1 MQSVPFFALKRPFA
15 FSLVVL
21 EINRRKFLFFRNT
34 LSIEQRDAGDRILGK
49 QFILKWLR
57 KKVCMCGFLNHTFNF
72 SVKFKIVSKQINKTK
87 QNPESTKPLPRYPD
101 SPPDQLHRNLWG
113 ENHCSKFFCLSLLF
127 ERSIYV
133 SKFKLSTQQIQIPG
147 N

>member
-49 QFILKWLR
+49 QFILK
-57 KKVCMCGFLNHTFNF
+57 
-72 SVKFKIVSKQINKTK
+72 
-87 QNPESTKPLPRYPD
+87 
-101 SPPDQLHRNLWG
+101 
-113 ENHCSKFFCLSLLF
+113 
-127 ERSIYV
+127 
-133 SKFKLSTQQIQIPG
+133 
-147 N
+147 